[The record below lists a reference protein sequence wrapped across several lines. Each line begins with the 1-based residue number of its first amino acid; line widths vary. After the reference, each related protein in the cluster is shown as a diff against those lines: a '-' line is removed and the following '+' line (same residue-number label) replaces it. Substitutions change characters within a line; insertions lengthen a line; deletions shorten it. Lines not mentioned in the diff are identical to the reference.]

1 MQFYDFNNLKFIK
14 NDSYEFIKNR
24 KYIQVCKQTPHGY
37 TIVHIVIYRED
48 SCQDMNYFDKKTY
61 ISFSLYKEIQR
72 YKNDDALSCIYY
84 EIVSKK
90 QEIQDAMELRALNL
104 IIQNIIGD
112 KYFKYLWK

>member
-1 MQFYDFNNLKFIK
+1 MNYLNGFRMIRIILIMQFYDFNNLKFIK

-72 YKNDDALSCIYY
+72 YKNDCVA
-84 EIVSKK
+84 V
-90 QEIQDAMELRALNL
+90 
-104 IIQNIIGD
+104 
-112 KYFKYLWK
+112 